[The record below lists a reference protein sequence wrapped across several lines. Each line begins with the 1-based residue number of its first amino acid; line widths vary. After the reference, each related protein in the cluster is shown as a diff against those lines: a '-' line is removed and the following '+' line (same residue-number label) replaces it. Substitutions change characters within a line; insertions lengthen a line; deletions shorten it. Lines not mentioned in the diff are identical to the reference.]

1 MTQIYQE
8 NPLISHISDKWIK
21 VSDSIKL
28 NNWLKIYFLGLFK
41 IKSDCNYT
49 ENIFKLILAFEG
61 FVKFYNS
68 IESFCQVLSDVGIS
82 DI

>member
-21 VSDSIKL
+21 VLDSIKL
-28 NNWLKIYFLGLFK
+28 KDWLKIYFLGLFK
-41 IKSDCNYT
+41 IKSDYNYT
-49 ENIFKLILAFEG
+49 ENIFKLILAFGG